1 MKLLPSFVTAI
12 LLLTSGLKLEGAE
25 PEPNLQDPTRVIQ
38 GYLRATYARD
48 YIDAYHYISSADQR
62 VKDVN
67 RYAQQ
72 RGAFMG
78 FALDATKKLASSI
91 EIKSSQ
97 KEVAPDRIQAVAK
110 IRIPEPSTVSSLLLN
125 WDPGRLNLLGASD
138 RAQVIDSL
146 DEKQRSGSL
155 KMIEV
160 EENLELVKESDE
172 WRIFLNWAAGV
183 TIPFRV
189 LLSNAADLDV
199 VLSKNEVVV
208 QPGEFFEIYL
218 KMKNRSKQPVVARI
232 GHLVEPQ
239 EVENFFDFVECGFLL
254 PVTLEPGK
262 EQEYYARYLIRES
275 IPEGVHQLSLTYDF
289 TLLKWSPR

>member
-1 MKLLPSFVTAI
+1 MTAI

-38 GYLRATYARD
+38 GYLRSTYARD
-48 YIDAYHYISSADQR
+48 YIDAYHYISFADQR

-78 FALDATKKLASSI
+78 FALDATKKLASAI

-275 IPEGVHQLSLTYDF
+275 IPEGVHQLNLTYDF

>member
-12 LLLTSGLKLEGAE
+12 LLLTGLKLEGAE
-25 PEPNLQDPTRVIQ
+25 PERNLQDPTRVIQ

-48 YIDAYHYISSADQR
+48 YIDAYHYISFADQR

-78 FALDATKKLASSI
+78 FALDTTKKLASSI

-146 DEKQRSGSL
+146 DEKKRNGSL

-275 IPEGVHQLSLTYDF
+275 IPEGVHQLNLTYDF

>member
-125 WDPGRLNLLGASD
+125 WDPGRLNLLGAGD

-275 IPEGVHQLSLTYDF
+275 IPEGVHQLNLTYDF

>member
-48 YIDAYHYISSADQR
+48 YIDAYHYISFADQR

-78 FALDATKKLASSI
+78 FALDATKKLASAI

-146 DEKQRSGSL
+146 DKKQRSGSL

-189 LLSNAADLDV
+189 LLSNATDLDV
-199 VLSKNEVVV
+199 TLSKNEVVV

-275 IPEGVHQLSLTYDF
+275 IPEGVHQLNLTYDF

>member
-1 MKLLPSFVTAI
+1 
-12 LLLTSGLKLEGAE
+12 
-25 PEPNLQDPTRVIQ
+25 VIQ
-38 GYLRATYARD
+38 AYLRATYARD
-48 YIDAYHYISSADQR
+48 YIDAYHYISFADQR

-138 RAQVIDSL
+138 RVQVIDSL
-146 DEKQRSGSL
+146 DKKQRSGSL

-275 IPEGVHQLSLTYDF
+275 IPEGVHQLNLTYDF

>member
-38 GYLRATYARD
+38 AYLRATYARD
-48 YIDAYHYISSADQR
+48 YIDAYHYISFADQR

-78 FALDATKKLASSI
+78 FALDTTKKLASSI

>member
-48 YIDAYHYISSADQR
+48 YIDAYHYISFADQR

-275 IPEGVHQLSLTYDF
+275 IPEGVHQLNLTYDF

>member
-138 RAQVIDSL
+138 RVQVIDSL
-146 DEKQRSGSL
+146 DKKQRSGSL

>member
-48 YIDAYHYISSADQR
+48 YIDAYHYISFADQR

-78 FALDATKKLASSI
+78 FALDTTKKLASSI

>member
-25 PEPNLQDPTRVIQ
+25 PEPTLQDPTRVIQ
-38 GYLRATYARD
+38 AYLRATYARD
-48 YIDAYHYISSADQR
+48 YIDAYHYISFADQR

-78 FALDATKKLASSI
+78 FALDTTKKLASSI

-146 DEKQRSGSL
+146 DKKQRSGSL

-275 IPEGVHQLSLTYDF
+275 IPEGVHQLNLTYDF

>member
-38 GYLRATYARD
+38 AYLRATYARD
-48 YIDAYHYISSADQR
+48 YIDAYHYISFADQR

-78 FALDATKKLASSI
+78 FALDTTKKLASSI

-146 DEKQRSGSL
+146 DKKQRSGSL

>member
-138 RAQVIDSL
+138 RVQVIDSL
-146 DEKQRSGSL
+146 DKKQRSGSL

-275 IPEGVHQLSLTYDF
+275 IPEGVHQLNLTYDF